1 MASINLKQYYAA
13 HAPAMPDWFVEKC
26 KEDEPK
32 LPTYDHLS
40 PGDRE
45 QFKSLVAGTLDR
57 MDASLEAQALFKQ
70 YQAAQGE
77 LRRWAREQHQDAFF
91 AWRWFYAEQMML
103 TEPTAKEASDAKA
116 A

>member
-1 MASINLKQYYAA
+1 MAINLRQFYAV
-13 HAPAMPDWFVEKC
+13 HAPTMPDWFVEKH
-26 KEDEPK
+26 KEGMPV
-32 LPTYDHLS
+32 LPDCGHLS

-70 YQAAQGE
+70 HQKANAE
-77 LRRWAREQHQDAFF
+77 LRRWTREQHQDAFF
-91 AWRWFYAEQMML
+91 AWRWFYADQMVK
-103 TEPTAKEASDAKA
+103 TEPKEADHAKA